1 MPAPDFRAG
10 LNGEHPT
17 MVGLIKKIIRI
28 DRQGFEAM
36 VDRRHP
42 YADRLMRML
51 THLGG
56 GPASILLVALMMSRQ
71 APQLAAAGRQ
81 AAFALVVSHVFVQLL
96 KRGIAR
102 RRPNLPVG
110 LAPLIKTPD
119 QFSFPSGHAAAAL
132 AVGLPLAE
140 TLPGLFGPAVLGLAA
155 IVGLSRC
162 YLGVHYPCDV
172 IAGWVLAVAAHVF
185 DIAGPL

>member
-1 MPAPDFRAG
+1 M
-10 LNGEHPT
+10 LS
-17 MVGLIKKIIRI
+17 LISRIKLI
-28 DRQGFEAM
+28 DRRGFEALA
-36 VDRRHP
+36 DHRHP

-56 GPASILLVALMMSRQ
+56 GPISILLVAFMMSRQ
-71 APQLAAAGRQ
+71 APQWAAAGRQ

-102 RRPNLPVG
+102 RRPSLSPG
-110 LAPLIKTPD
+110 LAPLIKVPD

-132 AVGLPLAE
+132 SVGLPLAA
-140 TLPGLFGPAVLGLAA
+140 TLPGVFGPAVLVLAA
-155 IVGLSRC
+155 MVGLSRC

-172 IAGWVLAVAAHVF
+172 IAGWVLACAAHVF
-185 DIAGPL
+185 DVAGPL

>member
-1 MPAPDFRAG
+1 M
-10 LNGEHPT
+10 L
-17 MVGLIKKIIRI
+17 GLIKTIMLI
-28 DRQGFEAM
+28 DRRGFEALA
-36 VDRRHP
+36 DRRHP
-42 YADRLMRML
+42 YVDRLMRML

-56 GPASILLVALMMSRQ
+56 GPASILFVALMMSRQ

-81 AAFALVVSHVFVQLL
+81 AAFALVVSHVFAQLL

-110 LAPLIKTPD
+110 LAPLIKAPD

-132 AVGLPLAE
+132 SVGLPLAGAV
-140 TLPGLFGPAVLGLAA
+140 PGLFGPAVLALAA
-155 IVGLSRC
+155 LVGLSRC

-172 IAGWVLAVAAHVF
+172 IAGWALALAAHFF
-185 DIAGPL
+185 DVVGPL